1 MSGDTHP
8 SIHLQTELITFA
20 AGLQPAMRS
29 SNPSNHYTTIKTMM
43 NQHYNNYNSHHYNFC
58 CCTSTTTTSNRS
70 RTNVPVS
77 LEPVARPVTCI
88 PRAASDIASDD
99 RLCLSYSESAAWLTA

>member
-1 MSGDTHP
+1 
-8 SIHLQTELITFA
+8 
-20 AGLQPAMRS
+20 MRS

-43 NQHYNNYNSHHYNFC
+43 NQHYNYYNSHHYNFC

-88 PRAASDIASDD
+88 PRGIRHRIRRQAVPVLLGVS
-99 RLCLSYSESAAWLTA
+99 SAADSITCGR